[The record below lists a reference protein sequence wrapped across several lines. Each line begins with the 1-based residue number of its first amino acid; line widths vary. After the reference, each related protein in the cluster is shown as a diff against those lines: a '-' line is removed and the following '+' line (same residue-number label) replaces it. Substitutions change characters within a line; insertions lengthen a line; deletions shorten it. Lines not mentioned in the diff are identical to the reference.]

1 MLHQMPSSISV
12 FPFQSFAVSTYA
24 FLRMRIELRDI
35 GRRRLGRIMLESGDQ
50 PTRARVVQDRAHAK
64 AESETESAEVFLQWD
79 GALDDAGRLRRCVSC
94 GCRDLFQEKAFPQVT
109 GIVVVLAFAGAVAGI
124 FGFVTDVP
132 VLTAMIVVL
141 ALDIWILLFS
151 KRRLVCYRC
160 RTSYH
165 NLPIARYHRSWERS
179 VAERYPA
186 PASDSSQQTGPP
198 TENSAAPTGGSR
210 APRRLQQEGF
220 SV

>member
-1 MLHQMPSSISV
+1 
-12 FPFQSFAVSTYA
+12 
-24 FLRMRIELRDI
+24 MRIELRDI
-35 GRRRLGRIMLESGDQ
+35 ARRRLGRIRLESGEQ
-50 PTRARVVQDRAHAK
+50 PTRARVESDRAQTK
-64 AESETESAEVFLQWD
+64 SEVELETAEVFLQWD
-79 GALDDAGRLRRCVSC
+79 GALDDAGKLRRCISC

-132 VLTAMIVVL
+132 VLTAMVVVL

-165 NLPIARYHRSWERS
+165 DLPIARYHRSWERS

-198 TENSAAPTGGSR
+198 TENKAAPTGSSR